1 MERYGNVSGDSGI
14 YAYDIGPDYIRVQF
28 FGTARVYTY
37 SYRKAGST
45 HVENMKQLA
54 RSGSGLNSY
63 INRHT
68 KYLCD

>member
-1 MERYGNVSGDSGI
+1 MERYRDTGGDSGVA
-14 YAYDIGPDYIRVQF
+14 AYEIGTDYIRVQF
-28 FGTARVYTY
+28 SGTSRIYTY

-54 RSGSGLNSY
+54 RNGSGLNSY

-68 KYLCD
+68 KYLYD